1 MLGTGAGSASIRSA
15 MRARSRLKVLP
26 SRVFWMTL
34 IPKTIVIATSGVT
47 ATTVAYWPECA

>member
-1 MLGTGAGSASIRSA
+1 